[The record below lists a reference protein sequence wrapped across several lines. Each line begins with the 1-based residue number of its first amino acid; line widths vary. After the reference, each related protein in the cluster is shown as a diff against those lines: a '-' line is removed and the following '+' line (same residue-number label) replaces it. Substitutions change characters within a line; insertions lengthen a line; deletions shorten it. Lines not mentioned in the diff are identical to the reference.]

1 MVNLKQHFVGR
12 TCYFA
17 RQTSYIHLTGS
28 IPLPSIACLQL
39 KGCGLNHRSSSA
51 SNMLRNLAVEV
62 KISSAHRSWENPIFW
77 GKKNGKLQFC
87 RFGGLFSLSL
97 SPSLCLSLCI
107 YAYMY
112 IYVHICTCIHIYM
125 CVCVCAYNCTLEKD
139 SRETLLSRIL
149 VARMMSSR
157 GCGLQ
162 WWHELTTDTAQKL
175 NPSPPISWNL
185 LPSVN
190 V

>member
-1 MVNLKQHFVGR
+1 MAKSLLVPFVMVNLKQHFVGR

-77 GKKNGKLQFC
+77 GKKTANCSSVVL
-87 RFGGLFSLSL
+87 GGCSLSLSLSFSLSL
-97 SPSLCLSLCI
+97 S
-107 YAYMY
+107 MY
-112 IYVHICTCIHIYM
+112 ICIYVHICTYM
-125 CVCVCAYNCTLEKD
+125 YMYTYICVCVHIIAHWKKIVEKRCCLA
-139 SRETLLSRIL
+139 S
-149 VARMMSSR
+149 
-157 GCGLQ
+157 
-162 WWHELTTDTAQKL
+162 
-175 NPSPPISWNL
+175 
-185 LPSVN
+185 
-190 V
+190 

>member
-1 MVNLKQHFVGR
+1 MAKSLLVPFVMVNLKQHFVGR

-77 GKKNGKLQFC
+77 GKKTANCSSVVL
-87 RFGGLFSLSL
+87 GGCSLSL
-97 SPSLCLSLCI
+97 SLLLSVSLCVYMHICT
-107 YAYMY
+107 YMY
-112 IYVHICTCIHIYM
+112 IYVHVYIYIYIY
-125 CVCVCAYNCTLEKD
+125 VCVHIIAHWKKIVEKRCCLA
-139 SRETLLSRIL
+139 S
-149 VARMMSSR
+149 
-157 GCGLQ
+157 
-162 WWHELTTDTAQKL
+162 
-175 NPSPPISWNL
+175 
-185 LPSVN
+185 
-190 V
+190 